1 MKTELR
7 AVPHSIVPGH
17 RIFEV
22 WHDGQFI
29 ATVTGAD
36 GPGVRVVSKHPMEAE
51 LVEGLP
57 VVVEVKIAAPTDSRK
72 S

>member
-7 AVPHSIVPGH
+7 TVAHTIAAGAN
-17 RIFEV
+17 IFEV

-29 ATVTGAD
+29 ATIVGAHD
-36 GPGVRVVSKHPMEAE
+36 GPGVRIVSKHPMKAE

-57 VVVEVKIAAPTDSRK
+57 NVVEVGLTPDV
-72 S
+72 

>member
-7 AVPHSIVPGH
+7 AVAHTIVPGAI
-17 RIFEV
+17 IFEV

-29 ATVTGAD
+29 ASIAGAND
-36 GPGVRVVSKHPMEAE
+36 GPGVRIVSKHTMKAE

-57 VVVEVKIAAPTDSRK
+57 AVIEVKIKPQ
-72 S
+72 

>member
-7 AVPHSIVPGH
+7 AVPHTIVPGTT
-17 RIFEV
+17 IFEV
-22 WHDGQFI
+22 WHDDQFI
-29 ATVTGAD
+29 ASITGAE
-36 GPGVRVVSKHPMEAE
+36 GPGVRILSKHPMKTD

-57 VVVEVKIAAPTDSRK
+57 NVVEVKVSK